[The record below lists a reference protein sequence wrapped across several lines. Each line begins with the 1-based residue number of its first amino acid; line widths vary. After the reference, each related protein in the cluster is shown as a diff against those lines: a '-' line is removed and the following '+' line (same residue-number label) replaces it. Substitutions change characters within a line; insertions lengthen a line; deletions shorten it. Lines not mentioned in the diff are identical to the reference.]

1 MTKRIALV
9 TGANR
14 GNGLEVVRQLASEK
28 VTVLLGSRNL
38 EKGKDAAKPLQAEG
52 MAVVPCRLDV
62 TKLADIE
69 EVATQIEQDYGR
81 LDILINNAGVLYDT
95 WQTAVAADLSEVR
108 TAFETNSLGPWMVTQ
123 GMLPLLK
130 RSEHGRIVNVSSGAG
145 SLTEM
150 SGNTP
155 GYSVSKAALNALT
168 IMLAKNLVDDGIL
181 VNAVCPGWVASD
193 MGGNGGRPVEDGAAS
208 VLWAVRLDD
217 DGPTGGFFRDGKAI
231 AW

>member
-108 TAFETNSLGPWMVTQ
+108 TAFETNTLGPWQVTQ

>member
-1 MTKRIALV
+1 M
-9 TGANR
+9 
-14 GNGLEVVRQLASEK
+14 S
-28 VTVLLGSRNL
+28 
-38 EKGKDAAKPLQAEG
+38 
-52 MAVVPCRLDV
+52 
-62 TKLADIE
+62 IE
-69 EVATQIEQDYGR
+69 EVANQIEQDYGR

-108 TAFETNSLGPWMVTQ
+108 TAFETNTLGPWQVTQ

-181 VNAVCPGWVASD
+181 VNAVCPGWVATD

-217 DGPTGGFFRDGKAI
+217 DGPTGGFFRDGKMI